1 MPFRT
6 LTRTRTHTLTQDA
19 AALEEEAAGEEADRA
34 MDLGEQEDKEPPAAQ
49 DTAEQGG
56 RSTQGEQ
63 RQGGVGGSDAK
74 PDAMQQD
81 EQDSAQQRAQV
92 GPRGRDEGRE
102 QQAGPEE
109 GEAEEET
116 AAQERRTARQ
126 RAEANPFRSLAEE
139 VEEALKKQN
148 ARDPKE
154 AEVRACPSACR
165 DDPVRARVRLG
176 VGWRVRARTARQH
189 HA

>member
-92 GPRGRDEGRE
+92 GPRGRDEGRSSR
-102 QQAGPEE
+102 QGP
-109 GEAEEET
+109 
-116 AAQERRTARQ
+116 RRGRRRRRQ
-126 RAEANPFRSLAEE
+126 LRKSGGRRGSGPRPTPSGRSP
-139 VEEALKKQN
+139 
-148 ARDPKE
+148 R
-154 AEVRACPSACR
+154 R
-165 DDPVRARVRLG
+165 
-176 VGWRVRARTARQH
+176 WRRP
-189 HA
+189 

>member
-6 LTRTRTHTLTQDA
+6 LTRTRTHALTQDA

-109 GEAEEET
+109 GEAEET

-154 AEVRACPSACR
+154 SEVRWAP
-165 DDPVRARVRLG
+165 RARVLS
-176 VGWRVRARTARQH
+176 V
-189 HA
+189 